1 MLNPHHKH
9 LQLKDPNQMT
19 LELHMENNRNEEGK
33 TLNHPKMPE
42 ILEKELDM
50 NGGMMERMI

>member
-1 MLNPHHKH
+1 
-9 LQLKDPNQMT
+9 MT